1 MEGPLLILKN
11 VQLINQQSD
20 EVREIVKPVV
30 QRNAYLLEGGVMLCA
45 MLSSSDRNL
54 REKGLLLVSEAKR
67 KPHRPKMKVLR
78 GIRKLQIPK
87 ILWNATSWDSL
98 VDMSLL
104 PLSLPSIITRMGED
118 QFDKIL
124 DEPFQF
130 PKLPLHS
137 TSVERAVRLVSESSE
152 LVYGHQKRHSAILQK
167 IKGRQIMPTF
177 NNKGKFVISE

>member
-1 MEGPLLILKN
+1 MEGPLLIFKN

-45 MLSSSDRNL
+45 MLSSSDRDI

-87 ILWNATSWDSL
+87 ILWNPTSWDSL

-104 PLSLPSIITRMGED
+104 PL
-118 QFDKIL
+118 
-124 DEPFQF
+124 
-130 PKLPLHS
+130 
-137 TSVERAVRLVSESSE
+137 
-152 LVYGHQKRHSAILQK
+152 
-167 IKGRQIMPTF
+167 
-177 NNKGKFVISE
+177 